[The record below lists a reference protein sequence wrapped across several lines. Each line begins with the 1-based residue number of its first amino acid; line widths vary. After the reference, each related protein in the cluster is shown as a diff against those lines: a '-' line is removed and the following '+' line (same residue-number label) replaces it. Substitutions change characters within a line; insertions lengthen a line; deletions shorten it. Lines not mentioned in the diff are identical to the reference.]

1 VVIKRPRSSAR
12 DLPPCVR
19 LTLVEV
25 VEPDPPTGVEPLHW
39 RLLTTHEVASVEE
52 AWQIVAW
59 YKLRWVIDNDQT
71 WCLSRLK

>member
-1 VVIKRPRSSAR
+1 
-12 DLPPCVR
+12 
-19 LTLVEV
+19 LVEV